1 MKIINFTVCNG
12 DFIDWKNELNFIQN
26 NFNEFYVQSGSY
38 VPNIQEWIQK
48 KSFKTNFV
56 PILNSETIPEEGRLY
71 ILIPVK
77 YIEKQR
83 NKILSYEKFQTTL
96 EKQDIQMEYTDLDYI
111 YTNNGLM
118 ININTLNLSE
128 QDCELV
134 CGRDFFY
141 N

>member
-1 MKIINFTVCNG
+1 M
-12 DFIDWKNELNFIQN
+12 
-26 NFNEFYVQSGSY
+26 
-38 VPNIQEWIQK
+38 
-48 KSFKTNFV
+48 TN
-56 PILNSETIPEEGRLY
+56 SKQIPEGGRLY

-111 YTNNGLM
+111 YTNNGLT
-118 ININTLNLSE
+118 ININTLNLVE

-141 N
+141 Y